1 MKNRIKVLVV
11 LFFTTRDLVGGWSEF
26 SAILK
31 PSTIAGIGVFAVYDI
46 EVSVQVLPKFHPR
59 ESKISDIPA
68 EFLNYCIFLDDE
80 KCLCPKEFDR
90 MEIGWYLNHSKNPN
104 VEKRADGNLYTIRAI
119 KAGEEILIDYNQ
131 FNEPESLKEFYIK
144 H

>member
-1 MKNRIKVLVV
+1 M
-11 LFFTTRDLVGGWSEF
+11 GGWSEF

-31 PSTIAGIGVFAVYDI
+31 PSTISGIGVFAIHDI
-46 EVSVQVLPKFHPR
+46 DIGVQVLPKFSPR
-59 ESKISDIPA
+59 EAKISDIPA
-68 EFLNYCIFLDDE
+68 EFLSYCISLDDE

-104 VEKRADGNLYTIRAI
+104 VEKRADGNVYTIMAI

-131 FNEPESLKEFYIK
+131 FGEPENLKEPYMK
-144 H
+144 C

>member
-1 MKNRIKVLVV
+1 MS
-11 LFFTTRDLVGGWSEF
+11 GWSEF

-31 PSTIAGIGVFAVYDI
+31 LSAISGIGVFAVYDI
-46 EVSVQVLPKFHPR
+46 DENVQVLPKFFPR
-59 ESKISDIPA
+59 EAKISDIPA

-90 MEIGWYLNHSKNPN
+90 MEIGWYLNHSKEPN
-104 VEKRADGNLYTIRAI
+104 IEKRADGNVYTIRAI

-131 FNEPESLKEFYIK
+131 FGEPDSLKDPYVK
-144 H
+144 DY